1 MGWKGRRGVGG
12 QKSVGVPIFLS
23 PTDFFK
29 IYILGLNHTVSA
41 ELEERKNITGFSSN
55 TDD

>member
-1 MGWKGRRGVGG
+1 MVGG